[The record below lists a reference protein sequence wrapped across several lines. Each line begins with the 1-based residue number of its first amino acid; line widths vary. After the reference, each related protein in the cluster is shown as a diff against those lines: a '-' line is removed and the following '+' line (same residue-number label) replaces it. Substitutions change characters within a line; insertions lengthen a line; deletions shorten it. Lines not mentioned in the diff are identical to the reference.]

1 MNEQQYKPNTQ
12 KYKEMQRK
20 ETTEGKKIEKVVTAP
35 VKVKK
40 KSGVSKLVETF
51 ISDDAESIK
60 SYAISSVLIPAAKKA
75 ISDIV
80 TNGIDILLYGES
92 GRRRKESGN
101 TSYVSYRSYYDRD
114 SRDDNRRRDDGPK
127 TRFDYDNI
135 VFGTRSEAVAVLD
148 SMCDVIDKYGF
159 VTVAD
164 LYDMVEL
171 THPFTAAKYGWTN
184 LSTAKTVGVSDGYI
198 LKLPK
203 AMVID

>member
-1 MNEQQYKPNTQ
+1 MNEQYKPNSH
-12 KYKEMQRK
+12 KYKEAQKRAAV
-20 ETTEGKKIEKVVTAP
+20 EEKKIEKVVTAP
-35 VKVKK
+35 VTVKK
-40 KSGVSKLVETF
+40 KSGVSKLLSTF
-51 ISDDAESIK
+51 ISDDADSIK
-60 SYAISSVLIPAAKKA
+60 SYAVGNVLIPAAKKA

-92 GRRRKESGN
+92 GHRRKESGN

-114 SRDDNRRRDDGPK
+114 SRDDNRRRDDGPT

-135 VFGTRSEAVAVLD
+135 VFGSRSEAVAVLD

-184 LSTAKTVGVSDGYI
+184 LSTARTVGVSGGYA

>member
-1 MNEQQYKPNTQ
+1 MNEQQYKPNSR
-12 KYKEMQRK
+12 KYKESHKRASV
-20 ETTEGKKIEKVVTAP
+20 EDKKITKVVTTP
-35 VKVKK
+35 VTVKK
-40 KSGVSKLVETF
+40 KSGVGKLLSIFV
-51 ISDDAESIK
+51 SDDADSIK
-60 SYAISSVLIPAAKKA
+60 SYAVGSVLIPAAKKA

-92 GRRRKESGN
+92 GNRRKESGN
-101 TSYVSYRSYYDRD
+101 TNYVSYRSYYDRD
-114 SRDDNRRRDDGPK
+114 SRDDRRRDDAPK

-135 VFGTRSEAVAVLD
+135 VFGSRSEAVAVLD
-148 SMCDVIDKYGF
+148 SMCDVIDNYGF

-184 LSTAKTVGVSDGYI
+184 LSTAKTVGVSGGYI